1 MTGLNQTLLDAY
13 DRCKQIARGHYE
25 NFPVGSLLV
34 PKKLRPSIYA
44 LYAFMRTAD
53 DFADESGRTSEERLR
68 LLAEWRQYLDRA
80 IAAQLPSNPI
90 LLALDP
96 IFLALDPIF
105 LALDPIFLA
114 LDPIFLA
121 LQDTVSKF
129 KLPVEPLYSLLDAF
143 EFDAKGHVVFET
155 FEDLHWYTRRSA
167 EPVGKLVLALF
178 GYRDEERI
186 LLSNDLCT
194 ALQLLNF
201 LQDAKEDLQNER
213 CYFPR
218 EDCLKFGIHSAEDIL
233 TSSSAGALVL
243 YECDRIERLLA
254 NGSSLPERVNGRLKY
269 ELRAVLHG
277 AKLMLGKIRAMEGET
292 IRSRP
297 KLTAHEQRAIVLA
310 ALLAKI
316 RT

>member
-1 MTGLNQTLLDAY
+1 MSHLHHALPKAY
-13 DRCKQIARGHYE
+13 DHCKQIARGHYE

-53 DFADESGRTSEERLR
+53 DFADEPGRTSQERLR
-68 LLAEWRQYLDRA
+68 LLAEWRQHLDRA
-80 IAAQLPSNPI
+80 IAGQLPS
-90 LLALDP
+90 
-96 IFLALDPIF
+96 
-105 LALDPIFLA
+105 
-114 LDPIFLA
+114 DPIFLA

-129 KLPVEPLYSLLDAF
+129 SLPVEPLYSLLDAF
-143 EFDAKGHVVFET
+143 EFDAKGLVSFET
-155 FEDLHWYTRRSA
+155 YEDLHWYTRRSA

-186 LLSNDLCT
+186 QLSNDLCT

-201 LQDAKEDLQNER
+201 LQDAKDDLQNGR
-213 CYFPR
+213 CYIPR
-218 EDCLKFGIHSAEDIL
+218 EDYLKFGICSTGEIL

-243 YECDRIERLLA
+243 YECDRIERLLS
-254 NGSSLPERVNGRLKY
+254 NGSSLPERVNGRLKF

-277 AKLMLGKIRAMEGET
+277 AKLMLRKIRAMDGNT

-297 KLTAHEQRAIVLA
+297 KLTSRERRAIVLA
-310 ALLAKI
+310 ALLAKVQ
-316 RT
+316 T